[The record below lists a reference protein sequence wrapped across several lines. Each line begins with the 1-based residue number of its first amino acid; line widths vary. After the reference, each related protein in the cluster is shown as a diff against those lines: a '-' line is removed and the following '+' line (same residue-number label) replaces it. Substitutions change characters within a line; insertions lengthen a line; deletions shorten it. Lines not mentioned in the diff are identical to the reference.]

1 MTKLDQNYCLTK
13 LREFQ
18 QGSHRRFSSS
28 FSPEYSDI
36 LWIGRQTF
44 HRVINKVNTVNWFE
58 VGPMQSPVDL
68 MTYMECLMKT
78 KPRVL
83 IETGTCGGGG
93 TIFYADVLRRIHGH
107 GNFRIITIELNNDM
121 IGDVGRNKLKSIPE
135 IISIMGSS
143 IDPRVLSEVYRLV
156 HEFGGPVMV
165 TLDSDHSAEHVL
177 KELVAYS
184 DIVDIGQY
192 LIVQDTYLGLYWGGN
207 VEINS
212 PDAPFDYKGS
222 PLAAVE
228 VFLSCDRENNNGNDR
243 FEIDLYPQRWI
254 LVQSPF
260 GFLYRRR

>member
-1 MTKLDQNYCLTK
+1 MTNTKLDQNYCLTK
-13 LREFQ
+13 LHEFQ
-18 QGSHRRFSSS
+18 QGNYRRFFTS
-28 FSPEYSDI
+28 EYSDL

-44 HRVINKVNTVNWFE
+44 HRILNKVTIINWFDI
-58 VGPMQSPVDL
+58 GAMQSPVDL
-68 MTYMECLMKT
+68 MAYMECIVRM

-93 TIFYADVLRRIHGH
+93 TIFYADVLRRIHGS
-107 GNFRIITIELNNDM
+107 GNFRVITIEY
-121 IGDVGRNKLKSIPE
+121 LKSQISMDLSKVPE
-135 IISIMGSS
+135 IISIIGNSV
-143 IDPRVLSEVYRLV
+143 DPGVVSEVYRLAR
-156 HEFGGPVMV
+156 EFGGPIMV

-192 LIVQDTYLGLYWGGN
+192 LIAQDTYLGLYWGGN

-222 PLAAVE
+222 PLAGVE

-243 FEIDLYPQRWI
+243 FEIDLYPQRWL
-254 LVQSPF
+254 LVQNPF
-260 GFLYRRR
+260 GFLIRR